1 MSLSQQKRLT
11 EVLYLR
17 DAACLI
23 LYLVVCLVL
32 YIHTSAQYMRCWQA
46 DTRRAGPRAG
56 DWTLERRSYS
66 SGAEA
71 RNAAYIKG

>member
-1 MSLSQQKRLT
+1 M
-11 EVLYLR
+11 LYLR
-17 DAACLI
+17 GAACLI

-32 YIHTSAQYMRCWQA
+32 YIHNSSQYIWCWQA

-56 DWTLERRSYS
+56 DWTLARSSYF